1 MQEHILIQENMEI
14 ITKDNIYDQV
24 WSNFKDLLKT
34 NLTNL
39 TLSDGTI
46 ITAPRVT
53 NSFPQNKID
62 DEGTYPTVVIENPNL
77 PSDVLTSSKS
87 QIRGTINISV
97 YATQSQ
103 TATRYLS
110 QIRSII
116 EKNKKELSGYK
127 IRNIEFG
134 TNTYNQAVRGGFS
147 VHVCSLT
154 LEFLITYEKEVGY

>member
-1 MQEHILIQENMEI
+1 MQEHILIQENMDR

-24 WSNFKDLLKT
+24 WSNFKDLLKA
-34 NLTNL
+34 NLTNI

-62 DEGTYPTVVIENPNL
+62 DENTYPTVVIENPNL

-87 QIRGTINISV
+87 KISGTINISV

-116 EKNKKELSGYK
+116 ETNKKELSGYK

>member
-24 WSNFKDLLKT
+24 WSNFKELLKA

-46 ITAPRVT
+46 ITVPRVT
-53 NSFPQNKID
+53 NSFPQNRID
-62 DEGTYPTVVIENPNL
+62 DEDTYPTVVIENPNL
-77 PSDVLTSSKS
+77 PSDVLTSNKS
-87 QIRGTINISV
+87 QVRGSINISV
-97 YATQSQ
+97 YAAQSQ
-103 TATRYLS
+103 TATKYLS

-116 EKNKKELSGYK
+116 ESNKKVLSGYK
-127 IRNIEFG
+127 IRNIDFG

>member
-1 MQEHILIQENMEI
+1 MDI

-24 WSNFKDLLKT
+24 WSNFKDLLKA
-34 NLTNL
+34 NLTNI

-46 ITAPRVT
+46 INVPRVT

-62 DEGTYPTVVIENPNL
+62 DENTYPTVVIENPSL
-77 PSDVLTSSKS
+77 PSDILTSKKS
-87 QIRGTINISV
+87 QINGTISISV

-103 TATRYLS
+103 TATKYLS

-116 EKNKKELSGYK
+116 ETNKKVLSGYK